1 MRKAFYVLNQYSEQ
15 RQIERNKLFK
25 IQNSVAFDLVKN
37 TFYMWVKKYQY
48 RVTRRPMLLKALN
61 FWAENTLSKSMRSW
75 KVYKATMT
83 EERKKYRTFWVIRG
97 AVWILDNSSIYDKIA
112 YPSQALNLPIKH
124 YDVFELEKTVET
136 YHHQYLKRMFASWK
150 EFYFK
155 VRNHKGK
162 MAFQSVSKMFSHLRQ
177 NAVERK
183 LNRRKVSQSIEKVN
197 SNRVSHMFDPID
209 S

>member
-1 MRKAFYVLNQYSEQ
+1 MILYIRCELAELMYRYKAYCYREEVMMRKAFYVLNQYSEQ

-48 RVTRRPMLLKALN
+48 RITRRPMLLKALN

-97 AVWILDNSSIYDKIA
+97 AV
-112 YPSQALNLPIKH
+112 
-124 YDVFELEKTVET
+124 
-136 YHHQYLKRMFASWK
+136 
-150 EFYFK
+150 
-155 VRNHKGK
+155 
-162 MAFQSVSKMFSHLRQ
+162 
-177 NAVERK
+177 
-183 LNRRKVSQSIEKVN
+183 
-197 SNRVSHMFDPID
+197 
-209 S
+209 